1 MLKDDPR
8 ISSSLEKLINSIKD
22 SEIYHNYVEASEA
35 VSKVPGLQERIDEY
49 RRNNFLIQQNHEGES
64 CCKKWKILNL
74 TQQLSEQNHW
84 WINIC
89 VRNVIL

>member
-49 RRNNFLIQQNHEGES
+49 RRNNFLIQ
-64 CCKKWKILNL
+64 
-74 TQQLSEQNHW
+74 
-84 WINIC
+84 
-89 VRNVIL
+89 